1 MPDLLASRLGVTPDE
16 IFDEQWNIR
25 GSLAEGW
32 NNNRNNI
39 ESVEKLL
46 PEGSGGDGSREIP
59 IRSFYPTDV
68 YRNRLVA
75 SPSLKL
81 ALLYHA
87 QECNL
92 SFHRK
97 IADFIKE
104 ECPSVS
110 GFKPSYA
117 SLQATRE
124 SAFLVSEKLR

>member
-1 MPDLLASRLGVTPDE
+1 MPDRLAGRLGVTPDE

-25 GSLAEGW
+25 CPLAGGW
-32 NNNRNNI
+32 HHNRNNI
-39 ESVEKLL
+39 ESVEKILT
-46 PEGSGGDGSREIP
+46 EGFGGDGSRQIP
-59 IRSFYPTDV
+59 VRSCYQTDV

-104 ECPSVS
+104 E
-110 GFKPSYA
+110 
-117 SLQATRE
+117 
-124 SAFLVSEKLR
+124 

>member
-1 MPDLLASRLGVTPDE
+1 MSDRFACRFGVTPDE

-25 GSLAEGW
+25 GPLAQRW
-32 NNNRNNI
+32 HHNRNNI
-39 ESVEKLL
+39 ESVEKILT
-46 PEGSGGDGSREIP
+46 EGSGGDGSRQIS
-59 IRSFYPTDV
+59 IRSCYQTDV

-75 SPSLKL
+75 SDSLKL

-104 ECPSVS
+104 E
-110 GFKPSYA
+110 
-117 SLQATRE
+117 
-124 SAFLVSEKLR
+124 